1 MIGSGNKNRGLY
13 FLDRNVPQSQMFLA
27 QGGDLKLWHCR
38 LGHLNAQSL
47 KILKNQNL
55 VKGLENANLGIE
67 SKCEI
72 CAIGKM
78 TKLPSKPLTDDDDQ
92 RGASKKLE
100 LIHSDV
106 CGPVNITGYNGANY
120 FVTFIDDYSRKSWI
134 YTMKFKSE
142 VLSRFKEFA
151 EMVNNKGEEK
161 IQMILSDNGGEY
173 TSEDFKNYCKSK
185 GIEQFHS
192 SPYSPNQNGTAE
204 RYNRTIV
211 EMTRCLLHESGL
223 TLRLWPEALLTAAHI
238 RNRSPH
244 SSLENKI
251 TPEEAWS
258 GQKPSINHL
267 RKWGCKVSVLIPNQ
281 FQDNKFSSKV
291 WWGSLVGFAG
301 KQLGYR
307 IWSSEKQRVFTR
319 RDVRFFEDSHLDN
332 THSFVPPQQEKLQ
345 DNEEITV
352 WFKSLSEQ
360 RKESEVAEIEAENDA
375 ENEPIQNQLE
385 AEEESNQIMSPRR
398 STRERRPPER
408 LTSSKLGEVK
418 LAHGLIHSVDPQS
431 YEEAMQSLERK
442 EWEKAMKEE
451 IQSLEKNNTW
461 KICELPKGSKCLGLK
476 WVFKRKYHSDGK
488 LERYKARLVV
498 KGYEQKYGIDYGET
512 FSPVIRKESLRLL
525 LALATYYGLQITQMD
540 VKTAFL
546 YGELEEEIYVN
557 QPVGFEAEGQNEKVL
572 KLGRAMYGLKQAP
585 RQWNIKL
592 NMVLEKFGLVK
603 LESDNCVYVSR
614 ESGILI
620 VGIYVDDL
628 IIIGKDEELK
638 SSFKR
643 ELEKEFEMKDL
654 GKLKYILGIEV
665 EYLKNGLKISQK
677 KYVREVLTRFG
688 MENKSPLSTPSIEEL
703 TQEKNWENQEFP
715 HLESSEIVE
724 DQLESKQAD
733 AEQFKSK
740 FPYRE
745 AIGALQYLSVCTRPD
760 ISMAVSS
767 ASRFMEDPKDHHIG
781 AVRRIFRYLVGTIDR
796 GIVYRRNESLQ
807 TIREAGVEDSSFL
820 SGKSEVDKC
829 SQSQNFSKSSNR
841 RFAVSENSN
850 FQNREVEESFHGEF
864 EGSKSVAENFQ
875 VSGGPRYRELKNL
888 KFEVAKEQKLLPD
901 SEMKS
906 AQSKS
911 TVLSKSAVAKSP
923 GASIGKILSDLEPIF
938 LQVFSD
944 SSWASERE
952 NSRSREGFVAVLA
965 SGAIS
970 WQSRL
975 QRVTLSSTEAE
986 YLSANESG
994 RELVFL
1000 NEMLDELGVNRDKSI
1015 LFLDNSS
1022 AIKQTK
1028 NPVFHKR
1035 SKHVKIK
1042 YHWIRQALREQD
1054 FKIEWIP
1061 TEQMSADF
1069 LTKPVDQKTLNRN
1082 LISIGFE

>member
-1 MIGSGNKNRGLY
+1 VKLKQVNHLILRIKNATSHIGEGDNMIKQGDNMLATIEEKALTSIGSPTQEWVIDSGASHHMCNDVNAFKEMEELDIPIKIRVGNNDKIEASHIGMVAIPTKVKGRVSFANLQKVLYAPRISENLLSVSSCTSQGNKVIFKDDRVAIYNKNGDMIGSGNKNRGLY

-78 TKLPSKPLTDDDDQ
+78 TKLPSKPVTDDDDQ

-451 IQSLEKNNTW
+451 IQSLKKNNT
-461 KICELPKGSKCLGLK
+461 
-476 WVFKRKYHSDGK
+476 
-488 LERYKARLVV
+488 
-498 KGYEQKYGIDYGET
+498 
-512 FSPVIRKESLRLL
+512 
-525 LALATYYGLQITQMD
+525 
-540 VKTAFL
+540 
-546 YGELEEEIYVN
+546 
-557 QPVGFEAEGQNEKVL
+557 
-572 KLGRAMYGLKQAP
+572 
-585 RQWNIKL
+585 
-592 NMVLEKFGLVK
+592 
-603 LESDNCVYVSR
+603 
-614 ESGILI
+614 
-620 VGIYVDDL
+620 
-628 IIIGKDEELK
+628 
-638 SSFKR
+638 
-643 ELEKEFEMKDL
+643 
-654 GKLKYILGIEV
+654 
-665 EYLKNGLKISQK
+665 
-677 KYVREVLTRFG
+677 
-688 MENKSPLSTPSIEEL
+688 
-703 TQEKNWENQEFP
+703 
-715 HLESSEIVE
+715 
-724 DQLESKQAD
+724 
-733 AEQFKSK
+733 
-740 FPYRE
+740 
-745 AIGALQYLSVCTRPD
+745 
-760 ISMAVSS
+760 
-767 ASRFMEDPKDHHIG
+767 
-781 AVRRIFRYLVGTIDR
+781 
-796 GIVYRRNESLQ
+796 
-807 TIREAGVEDSSFL
+807 
-820 SGKSEVDKC
+820 
-829 SQSQNFSKSSNR
+829 
-841 RFAVSENSN
+841 
-850 FQNREVEESFHGEF
+850 
-864 EGSKSVAENFQ
+864 
-875 VSGGPRYRELKNL
+875 
-888 KFEVAKEQKLLPD
+888 
-901 SEMKS
+901 
-906 AQSKS
+906 
-911 TVLSKSAVAKSP
+911 
-923 GASIGKILSDLEPIF
+923 
-938 LQVFSD
+938 
-944 SSWASERE
+944 
-952 NSRSREGFVAVLA
+952 
-965 SGAIS
+965 
-970 WQSRL
+970 
-975 QRVTLSSTEAE
+975 
-986 YLSANESG
+986 
-994 RELVFL
+994 
-1000 NEMLDELGVNRDKSI
+1000 
-1015 LFLDNSS
+1015 
-1022 AIKQTK
+1022 
-1028 NPVFHKR
+1028 
-1035 SKHVKIK
+1035 
-1042 YHWIRQALREQD
+1042 
-1054 FKIEWIP
+1054 
-1061 TEQMSADF
+1061 
-1069 LTKPVDQKTLNRN
+1069 
-1082 LISIGFE
+1082 